1 MASVYFPDY
10 SRTVAGSGEFNG
22 DGYEDMIIG
31 APYYDLGSADA
42 GKVWMFAGEPVI
54 FMENFETG
62 DTLRLDRVV
71 Q

>member
-1 MASVYFPDY
+1 MEDFFGYAL
-10 SRTVAGSGEFNG
+10 AGGDHINS
-22 DGYEDMIIG
+22 DGYDDMIIG